1 MLVTQLRETL
11 AGVTARSEEAR
22 SLGHRI
28 RARRRGLQETQ
39 RLVAKQVGVGQAT
52 VARWEAGD
60 LVPPFEHLL
69 RVAAAL
75 GVSPQFLL
83 LGQAEAEQVKAL
95 GLPELLAELA
105 ELYGEGAGR
114 HLEKEPLMEW
124 PSQMQTMVGR
134 CLVFSRNPT
143 TANFG
148 VLVDAL
154 PLPLEM
160 SLGAGLAFARGMK
173 RYGGLGGAV
182 IDASGA
188 TIEAV
193 EDVLRRI
200 RGE

>member
-1 MLVTQLRETL
+1 MEKLRVGL
-11 AGVTARSEEAR
+11 AAVIPRSEEAR
-22 SLGHRI
+22 NLGHRI

-83 LGQAEAEQVKAL
+83 LGEADAEQAKVL
-95 GLPELLAELA
+95 GLPELLAELL

-114 HLEKEPLMEW
+114 HLEKEPLTEW

-134 CLVFSRNPT
+134 CLAFSRSPT
-143 TANFG
+143 TANSG
-148 VLVDAL
+148 ALVDAF

-160 SLGAGLAFARGMK
+160 SLGAGLAFAQGMK
-173 RYGGLGGAV
+173 RYGGLGRAV
-182 IDASGA
+182 IDANDA
-188 TIEAV
+188 MIESV
-193 EDVLRRI
+193 EDFLRQLRTK
-200 RGE
+200 